1 MDKTPPPGA
10 DEASRLDAISTQSSL
25 LEQAHRGPASAAMP
39 ARNALVMRYRKA
51 IRGYLG
57 ALLQNDG
64 DADELAQEVVVKML
78 QGGFAGFRSERGRF
92 RDYLKAA
99 VRNAALCHFRRRGT
113 SAHVE
118 LDAEGL
124 ADSAGPDP
132 RSDETWL
139 ADWRR
144 SLLEGAR
151 QALHAFQAGRPG
163 NVYATLL
170 DLLRDHPEDD
180 REALAGRLAERTG
193 QRLRADAVR
202 KQISRARRKFAE
214 LLLEEVRR
222 TLDDPTPERVFD
234 ELIDVGLLPFVR
246 DYLPP
251 DWVRRSG
258 TRTDSGGGEG
268 PG

>member
-1 MDKTPPPGA
+1 MDKTTQPGA
-10 DEASRLDAISTQSSL
+10 DDESRLDAIATQHSL
-25 LEQAHRGPASAAMP
+25 LEQAHLGSFSQALP

-99 VRNAALCHFRRRGT
+99 VRNAAVGHFRRRST

-124 ADSAGPDP
+124 ADSGGPDP
-132 RSDETWL
+132 CSDETWL

-151 QALHAFQAGRPG
+151 QALHAFQAGRTG

-170 DLLRDHPEDD
+170 YLLWDFPDD
-180 REALAGRLAERTG
+180 DTEALAARLAARTG
-193 QRLRADAVR
+193 QRLKPDAVR
-202 KQISRARRKFAE
+202 KQVSRARRKFAE

-222 TLDDPTPERVFD
+222 TLDDPTPERVRD
-234 ELIDVGLLPFVR
+234 ELIEVGLLPFVR
-246 DYLPP
+246 DFLPP
-251 DWVRRSG
+251 DWLGQSARP
-258 TRTDSGGGEG
+258 E
-268 PG
+268 